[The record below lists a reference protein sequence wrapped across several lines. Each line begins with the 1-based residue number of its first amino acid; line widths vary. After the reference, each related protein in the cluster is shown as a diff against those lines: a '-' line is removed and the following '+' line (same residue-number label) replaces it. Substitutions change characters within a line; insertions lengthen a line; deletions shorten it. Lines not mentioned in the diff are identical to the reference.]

1 METAQPGIFHLL
13 HNLLNGIIDSFNL
26 RTVTLGICRIVRN
39 DPAKILRQ
47 WNDKSDWVHTPP
59 SLPRHFNASPK
70 VLRTDDWNIN
80 TKITRGGKN
89 LKKIGK
95 IKWTRL
101 DQKRGDPSLRVQPSL
116 YSVEGRGVHPLKT
129 FIASL
134 DLVYNRRRCFGME
147 ESRGEWN
154 LNANRPGWIDRIAD
168 AERGGVGGKISPVGM
183 PPLPTSSHP
192 TEGSQQ
198 NKQNFFFYQTEKKRE
213 GGDIPPP
220 SDTLLRTSSND
231 GMDEK

>member
-1 METAQPGIFHLL
+1 M
-13 HNLLNGIIDSFNL
+13 
-26 RTVTLGICRIVRN
+26 LGICRIVRN

-70 VLRTDDWNIN
+70 VLRTDDWNII
-80 TKITRGGKN
+80 TKITRGEKN
-89 LKKIGK
+89 LKEIGK

-101 DQKRGDPSLRVQPSL
+101 DQKRGDAALCVEPSL
-116 YSVEGRGVHPLKT
+116 YSVEGREGVHPLKT

-154 LNANRPGWIDRIAD
+154 LNANRSGWIERNAD
-168 AERGGVGGKISPVGM
+168 AERGASVGKYLPLECHPYRRPVIPRRVHNKTNNISF
-183 PPLPTSSHP
+183 SI
-192 TEGSQQ
+192 
-198 NKQNFFFYQTEKKRE
+198 KQKKEKE
-213 GGDIPPP
+213 GDIPPP